1 MNKKKFIVITI
12 CLSILLTGITACGE
26 YNADDKKNIIDDIV
40 QEKDTLSFVTVNT
53 MPKYEFLV
61 PENFYSNGVHYRDM
75 MISVASGNYSEYEN
89 ANCSLME
96 YSNIFTLSAFDNS
109 FSMSVYSPKTSLDL
123 QSLTKDNVAKTI
135 EILLNEMS
143 FKVDDDD
150 GYWGI
155 DTNNE
160 FYTDIKYDMEKMI
173 DKSTDFA
180 QKIMIPFFTN
190 ISYEEVNTD
199 DKNSTTLKTLSYS
212 GWVTLIT
219 PKNESTKL
227 MMAYSLDNNETSI
240 TDDVLKNISESL
252 TYKSDNVGTK
262 TAFDEKEL
270 DTINKES
277 QTAMEKAISNMG
289 INTENTH

>member
-1 MNKKKFIVITI
+1 
-12 CLSILLTGITACGE
+12 
-26 YNADDKKNIIDDIV
+26 
-40 QEKDTLSFVTVNT
+40 
-53 MPKYEFLV
+53 MPKYEFLA
-61 PENFYSNGVHYRDM
+61 PENFYLKGVHYRDM
-75 MISVASGNYSEYEN
+75 MISVASWNYSEYEN

-123 QSLTKDNVAKTI
+123 RSLTEDNIAKTI

-143 FKVDDDD
+143 FKVDEDD

-155 DTNNE
+155 DTSNE
-160 FYTDIKYDMEKMI
+160 FYTDMKYDMDKMI
-173 DKSTDFA
+173 NKSTDST

-190 ISYEEVNTD
+190 ILYEEVSTD

-219 PKNESTKL
+219 PKNEPTKL
-227 MMAYSLDNNETSI
+227 MMVYSLDNNDTSI

-252 TYKSDNVGTK
+252 IYKRK
-262 TAFDEKEL
+262 TAFDKKEL
-270 DTINKES
+270 DTIDKES
-277 QTAMEKAISNMG
+277 KTAMEEAISNMG
-289 INTENTH
+289 INTENTIKDN